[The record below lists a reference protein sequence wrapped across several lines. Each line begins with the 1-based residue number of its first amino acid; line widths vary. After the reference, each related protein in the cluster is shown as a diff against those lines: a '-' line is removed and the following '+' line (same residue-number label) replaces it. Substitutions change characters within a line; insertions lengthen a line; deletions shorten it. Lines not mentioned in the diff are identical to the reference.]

1 MWVPEHACSSRRNT
15 KTSFIEEEQQ
25 LSQEVSETLM
35 EKNVFPV
42 LKTETPNSHAI
53 FYNWRRWGS
62 YTEDLIQN
70 IRTNLRRDISR
81 KEKMNGN

>member
-1 MWVPEHACSSRRNT
+1 ML
-15 KTSFIEEEQQ
+15 SFITEEDED
-25 LSQEVSETLM
+25 
-35 EKNVFPV
+35 P
-42 LKTETPNSHAI
+42 
-53 FYNWRRWGS
+53 